1 MWQSFN
7 VGEVARKLRTN
18 IERGLSKEEAE
29 NRRNK
34 HGPNKL
40 EEKKKENIFIR
51 FIKEFKDFMIIIL
64 IIAAI
69 ISAVVSYI
77 QGQNDYIDSIII
89 IAIVVLNAI
98 MGLVQEAKAEKSLE
112 ALKDMSA
119 PVAKVRRDGRILTIK
134 GTDVV
139 PGDIVLLEAGNYV
152 PADCRLINSYN
163 LKVEESS
170 LTGETVPV
178 TKDAEV
184 LLDSKTPIGDTLN
197 MAFANTIVVNGH
209 AEAIVTETG
218 MNTKVG
224 QIAKMIITNEAP
236 ETPIQRKLGEVG
248 KTLGIACLCICA
260 FIFVI
265 GILKKIEPVEM
276 FMTSV
281 GLAVAA
287 IPEGL
292 PAIVTIMLSIGV
304 TRMAKKN
311 SIVRKLPAVET
322 LGSSSVICSDKTGTL
337 TQNKMKVTKIMD
349 IKGESLDFQKNL
361 ILELGTMCTDV
372 EEDVGEATELA
383 IINAAREQGKYKER
397 LYQKFTR
404 INDIPFDSDRKM
416 MSTIHKIGSE
426 RIDLSTHSDEWNNE
440 SNLIG
445 NTHDNMYSNSNLNN
459 ETTKNSNSSDLKI
472 LDLIHNSNDKFLCIT
487 KGAPEVILKN
497 CSKYYLNGQINILND
512 ESIRKIEK
520 INSAMAENALRVIAV
535 AYSSMPRL
543 PTNIDSESLERN
555 LTFVGLIGMIDPPR
569 EGVKEAVQSCKKAG
583 IKTVMITGDHILTAK
598 AIAKELG
605 ILGNNDLAITGK
617 ELDKISKSE
626 LEKNISKYSV
636 FARVSPEHK
645 VRIVEAFQKTGAV
658 VAMTGDGVND
668 APALKKADIGI
679 AMGKNGTDVAK
690 NAADMILADDN
701 FVTIVEA
708 VKQGRNIFDNIKKA
722 VHFLISTNIGEIV
735 TIFMGLLLGLKSPLL
750 AIQLLW
756 INLVTDSLPAIA
768 IGLESPDKNIM
779 NQKPRNSRKS
789 IFADGLWSKIIL
801 EGIMLGMLTLV
812 AFSVGNNL
820 YGLEVGRTMAFVA
833 MAMLELV
840 HSFNVKSE
848 ESIFKVGILE
858 NKYLIGAFILGTLL
872 QVVVVMVPAFASV
885 FGLVSLTGTQ
895 WLYTLGISTL
905 PVIII
910 EAQKLL
916 DSRLKAGRGVKV
928 LEKRRIT
935 S

>member
-134 GTDVV
+134 GTEVV

-426 RIDLSTHSDEWNNE
+426 IIDLSTHSDEWNNE

-555 LTFVGLIGMIDPPR
+555 LTFIGLIGMIDPPR

-626 LEKNISKYSV
+626 LEKNISNYSV

-690 NAADMILADDN
+690 NAAEMILADDN

-779 NQKPRNSRKS
+779 NQKPRNSRKG

-833 MAMLELV
+833 IAMLELV

-885 FGLVSLTGTQ
+885 FSLVPLTGAQ
-895 WLYTLGISTL
+895 WLYTLGISIL